1 MTTIERLSKKY
12 GIKVRDDSFSDPL
25 TGRYQKRYR
34 MYSADGC
41 SWEKGLTLKGLQEE
55 CKTWERQL
63 LEIKANTEA
72 ARARRAAKNA

>member
-25 TGRYQKRYR
+25 TRRYQKRYR

-55 CKTWERQL
+55 CKTWEKQL